1 MYHIIPNMTRIKPLR
16 KEPSARTLGETIR
29 DLRKANGLT
38 QGELAREV
46 GVDESYI
53 SKIET
58 GRLSYMPS
66 EETLRLMAKKLGA
79 DALVLLSLAQK
90 APHELRDVVDS
101 ESAREFF
108 KIVSEQQVN
117 TEDWHDLTRRLRSRI
132 SKRRGG
138 R

>member
-1 MYHIIPNMTRIKPLR
+1 MARINPTH
-16 KEPSARTLGETIR
+16 KEPSAPTLGETIR
-29 DLRKANGLT
+29 HLRKTKGLT
-38 QGELAREV
+38 QGDLAKEV

-66 EETLRLMAKKLGA
+66 EETLRLMAKILGA

-101 ESAREFF
+101 EPAREFF
-108 KIVSEQQVN
+108 KIVS
-117 TEDWHDLTRRLRSRI
+117 
-132 SKRRGG
+132 
-138 R
+138 